1 MVTEMGEGGRMID
14 AQLVRQ
20 QFRAAYAPADEN
32 VQIDVQPGS
41 ADYLHVLVI
50 SRTFE
55 GLSMADRNHPARE
68 AMRALGPSLA
78 LRITVVML
86 LTPEEHEDLDK
97 ARSLAV

>member
-1 MVTEMGEGGRMID
+1 MNETELVQKAFREAYESQDPD
-14 AQLVRQ
+14 ARVEVH
-20 QFRAAYAPADEN
+20 A
-32 VQIDVQPGS
+32 GS

-50 SRTFE
+50 SRTFQ
-55 GLSMADRNHPARE
+55 GLSMADRNRPARE